1 MRTTRGGVAGGLLLV
16 TLLGG
21 CVAGPVE
28 KLDLA
33 AQRAEYQAITV
44 DYLRYVAADQRLSED
59 ERLLKQATAAAQDLR
74 LRKAEEA
81 AGIVPAR

>member
-1 MRTTRGGVAGGLLLV
+1 M
-16 TLLGG
+16 
-21 CVAGPVE
+21 AGPVE

-44 DYLRYVAADQRLSED
+44 DWLRYVAADPALSE
-59 ERLLKQATAAAQDLR
+59 EMRALKRASAAAQDLR